1 MECCLDFKPVI
12 TGSGFKMEGYY
23 VWCGSVLHE
32 DGMYYLF
39 ASRWKKE
46 KEFPG
51 GYMTDSEIVLA
62 QTDNLNKPFEFKKV
76 IIGKRDGN
84 YWDSVM
90 AHNPYIIKLGD
101 KYVLY
106 YIGNTDGRSQ
116 TRKIGYAYC
125 DSVDGE
131 WIRAE
136 QAIDLPE
143 DANNP
148 CVVSNNGELLLYY
161 RDGGLRVSVAKAEKF
176 DGEYKVVKE
185 NIFPKGM
192 VEDMFVYHD
201 GEKYIMI
208 AEDAGGAYTGL
219 KKGGVRFL
227 SHDGITWDEDSAVP
241 AYGFNITYDD
251 GRTEELQR
259 RERPMI
265 LFDND
270 KKYLFT
276 SAKINGELKLEGGD
290 TWNMVQE
297 FVNVSN

>member
-1 MECCLDFKPVI
+1 MLSLYSHFLQSSSTHLLSLKP
-12 TGSGFKMEGYY
+12 
-23 VWCGSVLHE
+23 C
-32 DGMYYLF
+32 
-39 ASRWKKE
+39 
-46 KEFPG
+46 
-51 GYMTDSEIVLA
+51 
-62 QTDNLNKPFEFKKV
+62 
-76 IIGKRDGN
+76 II
-84 YWDSVM
+84 SC
-90 AHNPYIIKLGD
+90 A
-101 KYVLY
+101 
-106 YIGNTDGRSQ
+106 
-116 TRKIGYAYC
+116 
-125 DSVDGE
+125 
-131 WIRAE
+131 
-136 QAIDLPE
+136 
-143 DANNP
+143 
-148 CVVSNNGELLLYY
+148 LLLFNIFSNES
-161 RDGGLRVSVAKAEKF
+161 L
-176 DGEYKVVKE
+176 

-192 VEDMFVYHD
+192 IEDMFVYHD